1 MGSHRRGKRD
11 GGSGLNAI
19 DMGIVMPDVSR
30 ALPLLFYFWCVGT
43 GPEI

>member
-30 ALPLLFYFWCVGT
+30 ALPPVFDLCVGAE
-43 GPEI
+43 PEI